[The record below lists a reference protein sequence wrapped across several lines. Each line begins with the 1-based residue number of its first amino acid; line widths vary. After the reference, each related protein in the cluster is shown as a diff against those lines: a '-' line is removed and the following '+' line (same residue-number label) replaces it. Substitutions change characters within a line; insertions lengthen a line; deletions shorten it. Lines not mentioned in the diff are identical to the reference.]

1 MTVPVGSLIK
11 SCKRGVL
18 AAYTLRLHKGI
29 SSSLALYGLRLRN
42 SGFTLLE
49 TLLVSSIILVLITLS
64 TPVFKRTYEGLKAT
78 ACAQDI
84 VRVINF
90 SRERAIFEKTKYKV
104 ALDFEHNTY
113 QILAYDDDAEGYRPL
128 KDRWKTVFKAPD
140 GVKIQADS
148 GYIEFLP
155 SGVSNSVFIDVAGKD
170 GKAYSIMLNGSTGKT
185 KIHEK
190 TE

>member
-18 AAYTLRLHKGI
+18 AACSLRPHKDI
-29 SSSLALYGLRLRN
+29 SSSLALYRRWFRN
-42 SGFTLLE
+42 NGFTLLE

-64 TPVFKRTYEGLKAT
+64 TPVFKRTYEDLKAA

-104 ALDFEHNTY
+104 VLDFEQNTY
-113 QILAYDDDAEGYRPL
+113 QLFVYDDDTEVFRPL
-128 KDRWKTVFKAPD
+128 KDRWKTVFKAPE

-148 GYIEFLP
+148 GSIEFLP
-155 SGVSNSVFIDVAGKD
+155 SGVSNSVFIDVVGSD
-170 GKAYSIMLNGSTGKT
+170 GKLYSIMLNGSTGKT
-185 KIHEK
+185 RIHEK